1 MNKLYFLFTLLLCAQ
16 FAFAVPAANVTI
28 THTQKDGT
36 VLTLR
41 LVGDEHMSYYVDVA
55 TGKAMRKGADGD
67 YVEIPQAEFKARAEQ
82 ASFRRA
88 EANKRRI
95 SRLPRMQQKS
105 SHAGGPA
112 YVASVTPMTGTKK
125 GLVILVNFQDEKFRI
140 GANGDD
146 YSGTVEAFNNQFN
159 QEGYSENG
167 HIGSVKDYFSAQS
180 YGKFTVDFDV
190 VGPVTVSQGMAYY
203 GAPVTIGERTEHD
216 SYPADMV
223 YEACQLAHAAGTD
236 FSKYDWNGNGEVDQ
250 VFVIYAGY
258 NEARGASENTIW
270 PHEWELHYAK
280 NEGQSHYDKFE
291 LDGKII
297 NIYACASELADITDI
312 VMDGIGAACHEF
324 SHCLGYP
331 DLYDTDYAKNG
342 IGVGM
347 FYYDLMALGSYNG
360 PGKKG
365 EIPCGYSAY
374 ERWMAGWLTPTELD
388 ADAATI
394 TGMVPIDSPENGGNV
409 LSDNPV
415 LASSPSRAYII
426 KNGSDDDYYL
436 LENRPKTGYYQY
448 LAELPDY
455 SIGCGLF
462 ITHVQYD
469 EKAWYDNAVNADSCN
484 QRLIF
489 VPADGDM
496 DVYNTYRTDF
506 YPSLHVT
513 SFTDVANKEV
523 TNITRSDGLI
533 SFDYKGGHSSAP
545 GQPELVI
552 NAQVATGSDKV
563 FNTFGKASVRLTR
576 SFNANAYNTL
586 VLPFDMT
593 AEQIAS
599 TFGSSATVY
608 DYTGTTA
615 NDDESVT
622 LNFQSS
628 TTITANH
635 PVFIYGAEN
644 VENKLIEDVF
654 VEDRYPA
661 TWDENAVFDFV
672 GVYAISTLCAGNV
685 YINSQNQLVT
695 SADDTIKLQPTHAYF
710 QRFVAYPVVVNSFT
724 IDGEETG
731 IAMMAGGNVN
741 LYNGQAYNLAGQR
754 VSAKAMTPGIYVIG
768 GRKVVV
774 K

>member
-1 MNKLYFLFTLLLCAQ
+1 MKRLYFLLSLLLCAQ
-16 FAFAVPAANVTI
+16 LAFAVPAANVTI

-55 TGKAMRKGADGD
+55 SGKAMQKGTDGD
-67 YVEIPQAEFKARAEQ
+67 YAEIPQAVFKARAEH
-82 ASFRRA
+82 ASLRRT

-95 SRLPRMQQKS
+95 SRLPRMQQKLNR
-105 SHAGGPA
+105 ADGPA

-146 YSGTVEAFNNQFN
+146 YSGTVEAFSNQFN

-203 GAPVTIGERTEHD
+203 GAPVTIGKRTEHD

-280 NEGQSHYDKFE
+280 NAGQSHYDKFE

-297 NIYACASELADITDI
+297 NTYACASELSDTIGVKIA
-312 VMDGIGAACHEF
+312 GIGMACHEF

-342 IGVGM
+342 LGSGLGW
-347 FYYDLMALGSYNG
+347 FDLMANGNYNG
-360 PGKKG
+360 PDLNGAV
-365 EIPCGYSAY
+365 PCGYSAY

-409 LSDNPV
+409 LSDNPT

-448 LAELPDY
+448 YGPFTDEI
-455 SIGCGLF
+455 IGCGLF

-489 VPADGDM
+489 VPADGDL
-496 DVYNTYRTDF
+496 DINNTYTWDF
-506 YPSLHVT
+506 YPTKHVT
-513 SFTDVANKEV
+513 SFTNVVNKEV

-552 NAQVATGSDKV
+552 NAQVTNGSDKV

-608 DYTGTTA
+608 DYKGTTT

-644 VENKLIEDVF
+644 VDNKLIEDVYF
-654 VEDRYPA
+654 EDRYPA
-661 TWDENAVFDFV
+661 TWDENEVFDFV
-672 GVYAISTLCAGNV
+672 GVYAISTVNAGNV

-695 SADDTIKLQPTHAYF
+695 SADGTTKLQPTHAYF
-710 QRFVAYPVVVNSFT
+710 QKFVAYPVVVNSFT

-731 IAMMAGGNVN
+731 IVMMENGNAN
-741 LYNGQAYNLAGQR
+741 LYNGQACNLAGQQ
-754 VSAKAMTPGIYVIG
+754 VSPKAMKPGIYVIG